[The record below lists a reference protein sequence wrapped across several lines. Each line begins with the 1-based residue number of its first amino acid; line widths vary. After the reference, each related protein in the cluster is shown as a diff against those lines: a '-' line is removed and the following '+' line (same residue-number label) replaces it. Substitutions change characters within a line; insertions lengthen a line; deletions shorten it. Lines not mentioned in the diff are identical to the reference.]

1 MVTILAPT
9 VLNLIRTTR
18 NPVQWRGFSVHS
30 SKSAMRDLNEIS
42 ELCQINQNIYMQEY
56 WKLHSL
62 LTTSY
67 LLQATLIWNIIFR
80 LHHACSHPS
89 GQFCSIQILLISG
102 VCFFVFSFF
111 CVSPSFFFQFMYR
124 MPSSWNDRPICL
136 QIFNIG
142 VNLNNNE
149 IIFMVMTIQFV
160 FSINDKI
167 YVCCIFYIFR
177 G

>member
-1 MVTILAPT
+1 
-9 VLNLIRTTR
+9 
-18 NPVQWRGFSVHS
+18 
-30 SKSAMRDLNEIS
+30 
-42 ELCQINQNIYMQEY
+42 MQEY
-56 WKLHSL
+56 WKLHPL

-89 GQFCSIQILLISG
+89 GQLCSIQILLISG

-167 YVCCIFYIFR
+167 YVCCIFFLYISRLRHHNIFR
-177 G
+177 NGYIEDINFWGFSENHSFRDT

>member
-1 MVTILAPT
+1 
-9 VLNLIRTTR
+9 
-18 NPVQWRGFSVHS
+18 
-30 SKSAMRDLNEIS
+30 
-42 ELCQINQNIYMQEY
+42 MQEY
-56 WKLHSL
+56 WKLHPL

-167 YVCCIFYIFR
+167 YVCCIFFKYISWLRHHNIFR
-177 G
+177 NGYIEDINFCGFSENHSFRDT